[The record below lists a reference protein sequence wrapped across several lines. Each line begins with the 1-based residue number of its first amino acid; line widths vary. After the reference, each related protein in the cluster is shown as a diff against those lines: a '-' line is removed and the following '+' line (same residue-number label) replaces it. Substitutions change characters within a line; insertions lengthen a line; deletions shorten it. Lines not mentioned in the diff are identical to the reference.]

1 MLYTNLKHI
10 EKATDYLRIINENE
24 NAVIICGRMG
34 TSCVSVYNIAEELEN
49 SYKHVNFYDIEFD
62 NPESAIIRNV
72 VGDFDLKKV
81 PLTGYFKNGRL
92 VKVSFGTQTKEQVI
106 RILNREYN
114 MKANA

>member
-10 EKATDYLRIINENE
+10 EKAADYERVINDNENV
-24 NAVIICGRMG
+24 VIICGRMG

-49 SYKHVNFYDIEFD
+49 SYRHVKFFDIEFD

-72 VGDFDLKKV
+72 VYDFDLKKV
-81 PLTGYFKNGRL
+81 PLTGYFKTGNL
-92 VKVSFGTQTKEQVI
+92 VEVSFGTQTKEQII

-114 MKANA
+114 MRANV